1 MKLKELQDLTDS
13 KSYSGLSDEAKE
25 VISLILEYY
34 DEQDLTDELIP
45 AGEIDDAL
53 EDESK
58 NIAFWNGEINDYADI
73 QEEIYNAVDR
83 EN

>member
-13 KSYSGLSDEAKE
+13 KSYSSLSDEAKE

-45 AGEIDDAL
+45 AGEVDDAL

>member
-1 MKLKELQDLTDS
+1 MKLKELQDLTNS
-13 KSYSGLSDEAKE
+13 KSYSDLSNEAKE
-25 VISLILEYY
+25 VISLILGYY

-45 AGEIDDAL
+45 AGEVDDAL

-58 NIAFWNGEINDYADI
+58 NIAFLNGEVNDYADV
-73 QEEIYNAVDR
+73 QEEIYNAVDG